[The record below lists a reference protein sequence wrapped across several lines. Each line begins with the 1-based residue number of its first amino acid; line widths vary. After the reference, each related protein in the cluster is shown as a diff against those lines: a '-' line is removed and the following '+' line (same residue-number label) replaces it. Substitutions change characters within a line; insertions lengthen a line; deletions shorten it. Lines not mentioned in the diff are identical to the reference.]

1 MKILLK
7 VIGFQI
13 NKKMKKFL
21 NLIYKKS
28 RELKNNDE
36 LKLAALSGFTIGVI
50 LVYIIYNIL

>member
-1 MKILLK
+1 MLK
-7 VIGFQI
+7 AIGFQI